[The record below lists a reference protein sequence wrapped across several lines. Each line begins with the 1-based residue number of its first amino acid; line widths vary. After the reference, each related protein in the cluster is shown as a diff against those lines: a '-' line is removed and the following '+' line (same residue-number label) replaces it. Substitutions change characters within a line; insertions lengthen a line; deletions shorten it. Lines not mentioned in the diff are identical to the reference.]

1 MSLKNLAER
10 LKNNRKLR
18 CGGFSVLLTLA
29 AVVLVILI
37 AVLSDTLEKRYA
49 LQADLSFNSATT
61 QGEVTDAVLHQLDKD
76 VRILALTPVSGGDK
90 TLLSLLDRYAAA
102 TEHIAWSEENLVRS
116 PALAAAY
123 RDSAMDRSVTE
134 ECVIVHCD
142 LTGRTR
148 ILNED
153 DYYTYSYD
161 VETGTFTS
169 AGYTYEKSLTEA
181 VLYVSRD
188 ELPCV
193 QFLLG
198 HGEVTEEDAS
208 LLRETLASGG
218 FESRTV
224 NLNAGDEL
232 DPEGVLMILSP
243 RFDLSESDLE
253 KITAFTD
260 QGGDLFIVSQ
270 YSDPLDME
278 NYNALLRSWGF
289 SCYPG
294 LVIAKEEA
302 RDSFYNGSPV
312 YLLPYMQ
319 DTQMTRPL
327 LEAGKDIV
335 LLGGA
340 RAFRAEEPHPAN
352 VTLSSVLLTGDAFI
366 RTYADGVSL
375 SEQQPGDE
383 EGVFALALWADRI
396 EDSGK
401 VSHLFAIGNL
411 SVFTDEWVKNN
422 TDAAA
427 FLLQA
432 VRTLQGGEALNL
444 NILPK
449 NALRE
454 GLTLKSLTLPVI
466 VIALLP
472 LLVILAAALILWP
485 RRNL

>member
-1 MSLKNLAER
+1 MSGKKWAER

-18 CGGFSVLLTLA
+18 CGGFSVLLTAA
-29 AVVLVILI
+29 AVILVLLI
-37 AVLSDTLEKRYA
+37 AALADVLEKRYA
-49 LQADLSFNSATT
+49 LQADLSFNAATT
-61 QGEVTDAVLHQLDKD
+61 QGEVTDAVLSQLDKD
-76 VRILALTPVSGGDK
+76 VRIYALTPAAGGDK

-102 TEHIAWSEENLVRS
+102 TPHVVWTEESLVRS
-116 PALAAAY
+116 PAFATAY
-123 RDSAMDRSVTE
+123 RDSAGERQVTE

-142 LTGRTR
+142 ETGRTR

-153 DYYTYSYD
+153 DYYVYSYD
-161 VETGTFTS
+161 VEAGAFS
-169 AGYTYEKSLTEA
+169 AAGYTYEKSLTEA

-193 QFLLG
+193 QILFG
-198 HGEVTEEDAS
+198 HGEVTEEDAAP
-208 LLRETLASGG
+208 LRETLAAGG
-218 FESRTV
+218 FESRMV
-224 NLNAGDEL
+224 NLNAGDAL

-243 RFDLSESDLE
+243 RFDLTEEDLE
-253 KITAFTD
+253 KISAFSD

-278 NYNALLRSWGF
+278 NYNALLRSWGV
-289 SCYPG
+289 SCRPG
-294 LVIAKEEA
+294 LAIAKESA
-302 RDSFYNGSPV
+302 RDSYYNGLPV

-327 LEAGKDIV
+327 LEAGKDIL

-340 RAFRAEEPHPAN
+340 RAFRPESPSPGN
-352 VTLSSVLLTGDAFI
+352 VSLFPVLLTGDAFI
-366 RTYADGVSL
+366 RNYQDGASL

-383 EGVFALALWADRI
+383 EGVFPLALWADRI

-401 VSHLFAIGNL
+401 VSHLFIIGNL
-411 SVFTDEWVKNN
+411 TVFTDEWVKNN
-422 TDAAA
+422 TDASA

-432 VRTLQGGEALNL
+432 VRTLQGGETLNL

-454 GLTLKSLTLPVI
+454 GLTVKSLTAPVI

-472 LLVILAAALILWP
+472 LLVILAAALVLWP